1 MYTCVLYIY
10 IYMYQIVCTE
20 ILNVSRTLLHI
31 LQRVQHARGTGGVV
45 RGVGE
50 GGLRAH
56 ANNDSLGLDELLG
69 ASLAGGSDE
78 SRESVIA
85 EKRTNEP
92 SGPML
97 YTDGC

>member
-31 LQRVQHARGTGGVV
+31 LQRVQHARGTGGV

-50 GGLRAH
+50 GDYARTW
-56 ANNDSLGLDELLG
+56 NNDSLGLDELL
-69 ASLAGGSDE
+69 AVLSQADLAN
-78 SRESVIA
+78 RA
-85 EKRTNEP
+85 NP
-92 SGPML
+92 
-97 YTDGC
+97 